1 MCLHDLDSVFHLL
14 RAAGSGEALG
24 TDGLQVGCI
33 GKDDILCKEKL

>member
-1 MCLHDLDSVFHLL
+1 MCLHDLDSVFHML

-24 TDGLQVGCI
+24 TDRLQVSCI